1 MAQRPSRGDV
11 TVGLAFGVVSQAEIW
26 LTTVGPWRFVLA
38 TAAAVITVG
47 VIWRRTRPT
56 LAAAVVVAG
65 LAATVA
71 VPDGLGAWP
80 VIALVIAMFSVAR
93 HATTGRAALLLVAG
107 LGYWALI
114 AEWGGGVPVRQFLVN
129 TVLVAVLMVAVPW
142 TAGYTLRKRERLSVT
157 SAAAAVD
164 EERLRIARELHD
176 VVSHSLAVIAVQA
189 SAEQAT
195 LGEETPESTR
205 RVLETIEQTSHEAL
219 EEMRRQLTVMRA
231 SDESAAPP
239 TLGQLETILDAA
251 RNAGWR
257 SALTVEGEPVR
268 LSAGLSLAAYRI
280 IQEAVTNAVRHSR
293 GTRADITLRYLDDE
307 LELEVEDDGV
317 GAVAQPGGFGLTGMG
332 ERAALYGGR
341 VEAGRNRAGGF
352 RVRAVLPYAQ
362 DTSSGARART
372 SIGSMA
378 RRRRPR

>member
-1 MAQRPSRGDV
+1 M

-26 LTTVGPWRFVLA
+26 LTMAGPWRFVLA
-38 TAAAVITVG
+38 ATAAVVTVG
-47 VIWRRTRPT
+47 IVWRRTRPT
-56 LAAAVVVAG
+56 AAAAVVVCG
-65 LAATVA
+65 LAATA
-71 VPDGLGAWP
+71 GVPDGLGAWP
-80 VIALVIAMFSVAR
+80 VIALFIAMFSVAR
-93 HATTGRAALLLVAG
+93 HATTGRAVLMLVAG
-107 LGYWALI
+107 LGYRALI
-114 AEWGGGVPVRQFLVN
+114 ADWGGGVPVRRFLLD
-129 TVLVAVLMVAVPW
+129 TVLVAVLMVVVPW
-142 TAGYTLRKRERLSVT
+142 TAGYTLRTRERLGVAN
-157 SAAAAVD
+157 AAAAVD

-195 LGEETPESTR
+195 LGEEAPQSTR

-231 SDESAAPP
+231 PDQSVAPP
-239 TLGQLETILDAA
+239 TLGQLDTILDAA
-251 RNAGWR
+251 RQAGWR

-307 LELEVEDDGV
+307 LELEVEDDGAGV
-317 GAVAQPGGFGLTGMG
+317 VAQPGGFGLTGMG

-341 VEAGRNRAGGF
+341 VEAGRNGAGGF

-362 DTSSGARART
+362 DAPSGARART
-372 SIGSMA
+372 SIGSLA